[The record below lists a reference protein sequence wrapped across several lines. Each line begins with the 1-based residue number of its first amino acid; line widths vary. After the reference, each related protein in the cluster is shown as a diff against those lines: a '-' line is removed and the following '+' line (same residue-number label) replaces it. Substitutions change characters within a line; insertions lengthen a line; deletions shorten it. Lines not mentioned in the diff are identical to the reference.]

1 MLEISQSKGEDSEE
15 LASDD
20 WMSVASVIFDAFA
33 FRKLVRI
40 DRKLA
45 KSDELAFS
53 SKRKALAS
61 GLKLKDF

>member
-1 MLEISQSKGEDSEE
+1 
-15 LASDD
+15 
-20 WMSVASVIFDAFA
+20 MSVASVIFDAFA

-45 KSDELAFS
+45 NSDELAFS
-53 SKRKALAS
+53 SKQKALAS